1 MRVLI
6 LGYRGNPYCGGQ
18 GIYIYNL
25 SRELAGLGVYVDVM
39 AGPPY
44 PDPVDEWAGF
54 YPVENTPWRVEPCK
68 YIPYDKLT
76 RLYSPWN
83 FLDFIL
89 TRLRIFPEMETFSF
103 RSFFALEKILK
114 QKRYDIIHDV
124 QSLGWCTVPMKGYGI
139 PIVTT
144 VHHPLTK
151 DRESDLAGNFGLW
164 DKVTTILFYPLVM
177 QGFVIRR
184 IDRVITSFREGV
196 DELVKAFRVR
206 KERVSVV
213 YNGIDV
219 NLFQNTGES
228 REDDA
233 LLFVGNTDDSKKGI
247 SYLLEAMS
255 MLPEEVTLT
264 IVDDGPPAK
273 FTATKLIE
281 KYGLGHRVRLTGKV
295 DYDKLVSL
303 YSRKTMLV
311 MSSLFEGFGLPA
323 VEAMSCKTPVVVTS
337 AGALKEV
344 VTGECGVI
352 VPPKDPV
359 ALKDG
364 IMKLLRSKTLRE
376 KMGRNG
382 RKRVEENFSWQVAA
396 EKTLEVYRDVIRKY
410 RSRG

>member
-25 SRELAGLGVYVDVM
+25 SRELARLGVDVDVM
-39 AGPPY
+39 TGPPY
-44 PDPVDEWAGF
+44 PDPVDDWAGF
-54 YPVENTPWRVEPCK
+54 YPVENTNIWGVRTK
-68 YIPYDKLT
+68 YIAYDKLI

-103 RSFFALEKILK
+103 RSFFALEKILR

-124 QSLGWCTVPMKGYGI
+124 QSLGWCTLAMKGYGI
-139 PIVTT
+139 PIITT

-184 IDRVITSFREGV
+184 LDRVITSFREGV
-196 DELVKAFRVR
+196 DELVEAFRVR
-206 KERVSVV
+206 KQNLSVV

-219 NLFQNTGES
+219 NLFQNTGEP
-228 REDDA
+228 REDNA

-247 SYLLEAMS
+247 SYLLEAMT

-264 IVDDGPPAK
+264 IVDDGPPQK
-273 FTATKLIE
+273 FTAAELVE
-281 KYGLGHRVRLTGKV
+281 KYGLARRVRFTGKV
-295 DYDKLVSL
+295 DYPTLVSL
-303 YSRKTMLV
+303 YSTKTMLV

-344 VTGECGVI
+344 VNEECGVL
-352 VPPKDPV
+352 VPPRDPV
-359 ALKDG
+359 ALKNG
-364 IMKLLRSKTLRE
+364 IMKVLRSKTLRE
-376 KMGRNG
+376 KMGKNG
-382 RKRVEENFSWQVAA
+382 RKRVIENFSWQVAA
-396 EKTLEVYRDVIRKY
+396 ENTLEVYRDVIKKY
-410 RSRG
+410 RSRR